1 MLSCGRTR
9 LGTHEM
15 AEIGSNRGIP
25 IGDLIAGFPSV
36 SPSPPQVAPTVPE
49 TPEVSDLAV
58 ERPSPLQPGD
68 LDGGPVSGYG
78 PASGRLNR
86 LLAQLD
92 ETCGPSAE
100 GEPVTPFEQ
109 GLALKR
115 RIDSL
120 EARTAELLQTI
131 GRHEAALV
139 ECRARIDRLTAERDT
154 LTGDLVAARRNLA
167 AVLTTIE
174 RGGPEAER
182 RLADERQALTGQI
195 ARLEGEIGHLDLDI
209 SAHIATAAII
219 EADLFDSQEELRKS
233 RAALLRQRDRLDEA
247 VESLNNILDMIRAAL
262 AEMKREGHEFR
273 LALIEA
279 LRLLRV
285 EAHDDKT
292 AAWLKKQF
300 DEGMLDAE
308 TAAALLLA
316 LPQALADALRQ
327 IGGATGPTDRSS
339 GPTNRSTGPTDS
351 SGGIA
356 GRSGSPSEPPP
367 PEEAPRVQTSSRL
380 RLGL

>member
-1 MLSCGRTR
+1 
-9 LGTHEM
+9 M

-36 SPSPPQVAPTVPE
+36 SPPPLPVQPTVPE
-49 TPEVSDLAV
+49 TPEAPDLSI

-68 LDGGPVSGYG
+68 LDGGPASGYG
-78 PASGRLNR
+78 AASGRLNR
-86 LLAQLD
+86 LLAQFE
-92 ETCGPSAE
+92 ETCGPLSE

-115 RIDSL
+115 RIDGL

-139 ECRARIDRLTAERDT
+139 ECRARIDRLTAERVT
-154 LTGDLVAARRNLA
+154 LTGDLVAARRNLD
-167 AVLTTIE
+167 AVETTIA

-182 RLADERQALTGQI
+182 RLADEREALTGQI
-195 ARLEGEIGHLDLDI
+195 ARLEGEIGHLDLEI
-209 SAHIATAAII
+209 AAHIATATII

-247 VESLNNILDMIRAAL
+247 VESLDNILDMIRATL

-279 LRLLRV
+279 LRLLRA

-300 DEGMLDAE
+300 DEGMLDA
-308 TAAALLLA
+308 AMVSSLLLA

-327 IGGATGPTDRSS
+327 GDGAGGPTDRSGGSADRS
-339 GPTNRSTGPTDS
+339 GP
-351 SGGIA
+351 
-356 GRSGSPSEPPP
+356 PSESPPA
-367 PEEAPRVQTSSRL
+367 EDAPRVQLSSRL

>member
-1 MLSCGRTR
+1 
-9 LGTHEM
+9 M

-36 SPSPPQVAPTVPE
+36 SPPPQVAPPPPEGTE
-49 TPEVSDLAV
+49 TPDLTV

-109 GLALKR
+109 GLALKQ
-115 RIDSL
+115 RIDGL

-154 LTGDLVAARRNLA
+154 LTGDLAAARRNLA

-195 ARLEGEIGHLDLDI
+195 DRLEGEIGHLDLDI

-327 IGGATGPTDRSS
+327 IDATGPTDRS
-339 GPTNRSTGPTDS
+339 TGATDS

-356 GRSGSPSEPPP
+356 GRPGPPSEPPPSEPPP